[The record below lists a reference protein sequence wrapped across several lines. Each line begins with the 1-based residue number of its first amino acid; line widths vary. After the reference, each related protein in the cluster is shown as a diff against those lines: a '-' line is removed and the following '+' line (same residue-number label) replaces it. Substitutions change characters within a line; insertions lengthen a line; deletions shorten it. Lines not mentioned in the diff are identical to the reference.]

1 MRGENEMNKEKTKT
15 VLLQCAICSLFPLL
29 GIFLPYLKLKVDMGD
44 WGTESKSVTGK
55 QLISALGEI
64 SDLGSYL
71 DSYIEEAGTATT
83 IVFMLIT
90 LFVLLPVILFVA
102 SAVWH
107 GMAFYKEER
116 INKKMAI
123 LPLGAAVLSLAGLLL
138 TNWWLWIEVQDI
150 SGNTFLVGSASALK
164 TIVDMDDSLKL
175 TLSAQGG
182 FWITVLTG
190 IIIGI
195 EDYIFGTADEPEKRP
210 QFVQDA
216 IYRTQNH
223 MQQGNQQVSSYGTKK
238 QSDTIWNGSE
248 PFKKPVYTRGEWYK
262 QNNNAEK
269 SRQMQTSQWLTGDPT
284 QKSQALSGMLIC
296 VRGEY
301 RGAQIQLHNGESLYL
316 GRSKECNLVL
326 SNAKASR
333 KHCKVIYDA
342 KEDRYLLKNYS
353 DNGVFL
359 PTGQRLGKGKA
370 WKVPHGTVFLLTKE
384 DEFRLL

>member
-1 MRGENEMNKEKTKT
+1 MNKEKTKT

-55 QLISALGEI
+55 QLISTLGEI

-83 IVFMLIT
+83 IVFMFIT

-150 SGNTFLVGSASALK
+150 SGNNTF
-164 TIVDMDDSLKL
+164 MEDSVKL
-175 TLSAQGG
+175 TLSGQGG
-182 FWITVLTG
+182 FWIIVLTG
-190 IIIGI
+190 IIIGM

-216 IYRTQNH
+216 IYRTK
-223 MQQGNQQVSSYGTKK
+223 NQVQPEKQRSGSHVTKSY
-238 QSDTIWNGSE
+238 SDNVWNGPE
-248 PFKKPVYTRGEWYK
+248 PFKNPVYTRGELFK
-262 QNNNAEK
+262 QNNNIDK
-269 SRQMQTSQWLTGDPT
+269 SHQIQTSQWLTGDPT
-284 QKSQALSGMLIC
+284 QKSKALSGMLIC

-301 RGAQIQLHNGESLYL
+301 RGAQIQLRNGEGLYM
-316 GRSKECNLVL
+316 GRSKECNLIL